1 MIRTRYAELAYEQHA
16 RDLWRI
22 IDAETGAAVGP
33 QYKSRAELLA
43 DLDRYARVYGASDT
57 GLSLP
62 HTLDDYRN
70 APSGIGPL
78 AAEWRDKPH
87 RLVYDLCTALEQT
100 GIFA

>member
-22 IDAETGAAVGP
+22 IDTETGAAVGP

-43 DLDRYARVYGASDT
+43 DLNRYARVYGVSDM
-57 GLSLP
+57 GPSLP
-62 HTLDDYRN
+62 HAVDDYRN

-78 AAEWRDKPH
+78 AAEWKDKPH
-87 RLVYDLCTALEQT
+87 RLVYDLCAALEQT

>member
-22 IDAETGAAVGP
+22 IDTSTGAAVGP

-43 DLDRYARVYGASDT
+43 DLRRFAGVFGAADAGPT
-57 GLSLP
+57 LP
-62 HTLDDYRN
+62 HALDDYRN
-70 APSGIGPL
+70 APSGVGPL
-78 AAEWRDKPH
+78 AAEWKDKPH

-100 GIFA
+100 EIFA